1 MNRVWLWVVIPGIFL
16 IAVGLVG
23 WMAGSTPFWYVL
35 LGVSDLLIGLS
46 LRSRR
51 G

>member
-1 MNRVWLWVVIPGIFL
+1 MNRVWLWVVIPGLFL
-16 IAVGLVG
+16 IAVGLAG

-35 LGVSDLLIGLS
+35 LGVSNLMIGLS
-46 LRSRR
+46 LRRRR